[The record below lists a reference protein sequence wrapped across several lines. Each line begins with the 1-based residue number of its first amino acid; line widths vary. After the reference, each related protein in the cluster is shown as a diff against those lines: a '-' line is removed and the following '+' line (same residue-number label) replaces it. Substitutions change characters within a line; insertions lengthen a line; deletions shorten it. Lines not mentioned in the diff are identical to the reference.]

1 LDMQSN
7 SNFLEVKEMDE
18 LSQKLVEKEKKYI
31 LYHLVYR
38 LLTLALNVMKE
49 ASRNIMEDQWLND
62 YLVTYIEGDLFKN
75 VDNERIMQK
84 FQNMKIRQGRLDLP
98 STS

>member
-1 LDMQSN
+1 MQSN